1 MRRASTWSLCRAPGS
16 VPPHCSSGVGRFA
29 RGPVTATRSALYLG
43 PAAGGGEEAAVSDA
57 PTRSRGA
64 AAHSPIR
71 GAFADEEGVI
81 VTATPFHV
89 ELAFENSIPVVSAA
103 GELDLSTVAV
113 LDVAIDGIVGSK
125 FPEVVVDLAKV
136 TFLDSTALGCLIR
149 NRNRCR
155 SFGGDLSVVNPTE
168 EVARVFDVTGL
179 AGFFKNAEAPHG

>member
-1 MRRASTWSLCRAPGS
+1 M
-16 VPPHCSSGVGRFA
+16 
-29 RGPVTATRSALYLG
+29 
-43 PAAGGGEEAAVSDA
+43 
-57 PTRSRGA
+57 
-64 AAHSPIR
+64 
-71 GAFADEEGVI
+71 
-81 VTATPFHV
+81 TATPFHV